1 MIILDE
7 PYASVPL
14 LDWMEASAHP
24 VLTNEFTE
32 KLTAGGRALNLVDA
46 AECARRLEAGER
58 IYTNSENALAWFLDH
73 VENPTLTD
81 AIRLFKDK
89 AAMREKL
96 APLSPGLFHETVDR
110 AGLEA
115 VNVADLPLPVV
126 LKPSV
131 GFCSMGVYVIEEP
144 EDWAA
149 AVADIARREDGWH
162 ERYPES
168 VVGSSEYLIEG
179 YLAGTE
185 YALDAYFDEGGTPHI
200 LNILRH
206 DFAGP
211 EDTSDRMYL
220 TDGAIVDAW
229 NDRFT
234 AWLAAVNKVVGARSI
249 PVHVELRVDED
260 TIAPIEFNPLR
271 FAGLGGSKLE
281 PAHLRGLPGRYA
293 GRSGSAVRGASG
305 QGVLHVAAESGSRGR
320 LGAPLRRRGA
330 LRAVQPCARLP
341 WVRPG
346 DGGLLRVPVP
356 GNRCGRHGSRR
367 ARLAFAQRSHGVRGR
382 RVIMMHLPLSPTTT
396 EVR

>member
-1 MIILDE
+1 MIVLDE
-7 PYASVPL
+7 PYVSDPL
-14 LDWMEASAHP
+14 VDWLEQSQHP
-24 VLTNEFTE
+24 VLDNAVAAALATE
-32 KLTAGGRALNLVDA
+32 GRRLNLVGEDEA
-46 AECARRLEAGER
+46 SRRIEAGER
-58 IYTNSENALAWFLDH
+58 VYTNSENALAWVVDH
-73 VENPTLTD
+73 AGNAPLAR
-81 AIRLFKDK
+81 AIDLFKDK

-220 TDGAIVDAW
+220 TDDAIVDAW

-271 FAGLGGSKLE
+271 FAGLGGTDVAFYGVGLRTYEAFLE
-281 PAHLRGLPGRYA
+281 DTPVDLAALYAAHPGKVYSMSLLNPAPEADLARPFDGAALCERFSHVLAYHGFDPVTVGFYGFLFLETDAEGTGADERDWLLRSDLMEFVG
-293 GRSGSAVRGASG
+293 
-305 QGVLHVAAESGSRGR
+305 
-320 LGAPLRRRGA
+320 GA
-330 LRAVQPCARLP
+330 L
-341 WVRPG
+341 
-346 DGGLLRVPVP
+346 
-356 GNRCGRHGSRR
+356 
-367 ARLAFAQRSHGVRGR
+367 
-382 RVIMMHLPLSPTTT
+382 
-396 EVR
+396 